1 MMSCWSSLCR
11 RECKLLG
18 LSLPINDE
26 FKSLLVSFSA
36 RLTNRYL
43 VTCVVEH
50 TPDPL
55 WLGSRETDHEYNFAK
70 PFVWHRNQEADV
82 VVGKVVR

>member
-1 MMSCWSSLCR
+1 MGGGADNGVSDS
-11 RECKLLG
+11 
-18 LSLPINDE
+18 NDE

-43 VTCVVEH
+43 VTCVIECP
-50 TPDPL
+50 PDPH
-55 WLGSRETDHEYNFAK
+55 LGGSSTTFWYNIAK
-70 PFVWHRNQEADV
+70 PFVWHRNQDADS